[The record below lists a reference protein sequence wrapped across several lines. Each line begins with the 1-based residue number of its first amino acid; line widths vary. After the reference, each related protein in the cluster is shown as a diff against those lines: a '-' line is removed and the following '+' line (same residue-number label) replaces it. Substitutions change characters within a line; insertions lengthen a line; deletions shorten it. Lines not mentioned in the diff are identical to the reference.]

1 MQEYNFRDRVD
12 EEEIKRVYKL
22 VKKHKELI
30 SVINDLPIWI
40 IILNKERQAVYY
52 NKKLSD
58 DLEVS
63 DKWDVLGARP
73 GEIFSCQHAWADQA
87 GCGNSEFC
95 KYCGAVKSI
104 RNSHFGKKDVQECK
118 LLINDNKQIN
128 ALDLEVSSSPL
139 TLDSEELFMFSIL
152 DISAMNKSLFI
163 EKTFLH
169 DIRNTASAIVSN
181 ADLISMED
189 DPEMKDELIKLLTP
203 TAHQLIEEI
212 SAQQEIRSAD
222 LGEWKSASKKIRSSE
237 IVEDVIAT
245 CKHYIFDSDI
255 KIESS
260 SENIVIN
267 SEDVLLKRVLIN
279 MLKNAIEASTD
290 GDIVTIQCKNLN
302 DVSVVFSVHN
312 PSYMPDDVRL
322 QIFHRSFSTKGQN
335 RGIGTYSI
343 KMITEN
349 YLHGEVSVHSDRAK
363 GTLFS
368 IIIPINN

>member
-1 MQEYNFRDRVD
+1 
-12 EEEIKRVYKL
+12 
-22 VKKHKELI
+22 
-30 SVINDLPIWI
+30 
-40 IILNKERQAVYY
+40 
-52 NKKLSD
+52 
-58 DLEVS
+58 
-63 DKWDVLGARP
+63 
-73 GEIFSCQHAWADQA
+73 
-87 GCGNSEFC
+87 
-95 KYCGAVKSI
+95 
-104 RNSHFGKKDVQECK
+104 
-118 LLINDNKQIN
+118 
-128 ALDLEVSSSPL
+128 
-139 TLDSEELFMFSIL
+139 MFSIL

-189 DPEMKDELIKLLTP
+189 DPETKDELIKLLTP

-237 IVEDVIAT
+237 IIEDVITT

-260 SENIVIN
+260 FENIVIN

-302 DVSVVFSVHN
+302 DVSVIFSVHN

-349 YLHGEVSVHSDRAK
+349 YLHGEVSVHSDRAN

>member
-237 IVEDVIAT
+237 IIEDVITT

-260 SENIVIN
+260 FENIVIN